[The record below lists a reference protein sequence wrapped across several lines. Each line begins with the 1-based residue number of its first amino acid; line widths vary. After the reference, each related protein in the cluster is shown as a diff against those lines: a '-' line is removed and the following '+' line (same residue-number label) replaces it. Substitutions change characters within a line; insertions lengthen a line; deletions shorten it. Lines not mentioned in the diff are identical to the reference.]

1 MNYIDFR
8 YEIIIGG
15 EVLNLLMM
23 WYRSYLIK
31 SIISCFCILLLC
43 LIFTAC
49 GNNINNTEYGVFLS
63 SSDDLRPFE
72 DYDTVVIDAQYFSK
86 EKIDEFKSKG
96 HTVYSYL
103 NVGSIETFRDYYD
116 EYKNMILGEY
126 ENWDDEYWIDVS
138 EKKWQDFLTGRL
150 IPNLMEKDI
159 DGFFVDN
166 CDVYYIYPDEDIMD
180 GISIIMR
187 FLVSTGKP
195 VIINGGDTY
204 LDAYC
209 KNGGQWSD
217 VITGINQESV
227 FSKILWNGNGF
238 GKASMEDREYFQDYI
253 EKYAVKG
260 ADIYLLEYTCNV
272 ELIEEIREYC
282 MKRGFKYYVSDS
294 IELD

>member
-166 CDVYYIYPDEDIMD
+166 CDVYYLYPDEDIMD
-180 GISIIMR
+180 GITIIMR